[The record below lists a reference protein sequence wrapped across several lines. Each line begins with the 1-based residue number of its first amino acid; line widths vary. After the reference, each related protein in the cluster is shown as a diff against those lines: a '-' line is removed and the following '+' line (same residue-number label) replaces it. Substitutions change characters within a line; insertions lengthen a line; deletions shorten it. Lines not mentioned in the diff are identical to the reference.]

1 MQTLRDVAVHAQENT
16 KNNMDGQTLSF
27 LIEQDNLNQDVDN
40 IWFVKVSVIFISMLK
55 IHFWVLMQFSAQ
67 NFLNQLFG
75 QCDRRIDQ
83 NC

>member
-40 IWFVKVSVIFISMLK
+40 TWLVKVSVIFISMELVSSPPILAYEK
-55 IHFWVLMQFSAQ
+55 VSTF
-67 NFLNQLFG
+67 
-75 QCDRRIDQ
+75 
-83 NC
+83 